1 MPAGACFSYSS
12 GVPLGN
18 RTGTPAGKGYPC
30 FSYSSGVQV
39 GARNRD
45 AAQRALPEL
54 PRMPAGV
61 CFSYSSGMPLGNRP
75 GLPEGRLCF
84 SY

>member
-1 MPAGACFSYSS
+1 MPAGTCFSYSS
-12 GVPLGN
+12 GVPLG
-18 RTGTPAGKGYPC
+18 
-30 FSYSSGVQV
+30 V
-39 GARNRD
+39 RNRD
-45 AAQRALPEL
+45 AAQRALRDL